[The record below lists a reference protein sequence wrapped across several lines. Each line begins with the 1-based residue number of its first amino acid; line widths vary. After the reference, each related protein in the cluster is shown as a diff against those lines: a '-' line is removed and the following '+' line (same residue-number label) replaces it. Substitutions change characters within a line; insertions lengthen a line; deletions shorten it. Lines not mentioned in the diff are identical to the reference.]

1 MLRNTAESYS
11 SEPARQGQSEPSRQ
25 GQKVRRDSS
34 LTIILWSLWTLA
46 VAGTAFWHWRSDI
59 VAQQPVNMLGL
70 VIYSALTGLVGM
82 LVLTLIELWL
92 EPLRFID

>member
-1 MLRNTAESYS
+1 MLRHTVESYS
-11 SEPARQGQSEPSRQ
+11 PESNRISRQARREPSLQ
-25 GQKVRRDSS
+25 IV
-34 LTIILWSLWTLA
+34 LWSLWTLA
-46 VAGTAFWHWRSDI
+46 VVGTAYWHWRGDI

-82 LVLTLIELWL
+82 LVLTLVEHWL

>member
-1 MLRNTAESYS
+1 MLRNTVESYS
-11 SEPARQGQSEPSRQ
+11 SEPAGQGQSEPARQ
-25 GQKVRRDSS
+25 GQRVRRDSS